1 MIFANGRLLPDSQLS
16 QVLEELEEAVN
27 ETRACRTLE
36 PETVISALQAVGE
49 RLDRGELDPLILRY
63 AGPGGRR
70 EVAHI
75 RPLLRREALEYKLAV
90 ELGIPLY
97 SFQERPFGRTQT
109 VPLGTLFHV
118 TAGNVDGLPAFSAVE
133 GLLTGNINL
142 VKLPSGD
149 QGLSLAVFQLLT
161 EQEPPLAPFL
171 YAFQIP
177 SRDTAALRRLADLAD
192 GAVVWGGDGAVTALR
207 QLAPPG
213 CKLMEWG
220 HRLSFAYLSR
230 WE

>member
-90 ELGIPLY
+90 ELGID
-97 SFQERPFGRTQT
+97 
-109 VPLGTLFHV
+109 VIAMV
-118 TAGNVDGLPAFSAVE
+118 
-133 GLLTGNINL
+133 
-142 VKLPSGD
+142 
-149 QGLSLAVFQLLT
+149 
-161 EQEPPLAPFL
+161 
-171 YAFQIP
+171 
-177 SRDTAALRRLADLAD
+177 
-192 GAVVWGGDGAVTALR
+192 
-207 QLAPPG
+207 
-213 CKLMEWG
+213 
-220 HRLSFAYLSR
+220 
-230 WE
+230 